1 MDYKNKEKE
10 EKKVIKAE
18 DKQKKL
24 QEDNAKKNKEQE
36 DRRKA
41 AEAAKRFDEENKK
54 QSDDVKVDL
63 SIDKEKSVEDKIDDE
78 FRTYIM
84 DQSAAKR
91 KLNVSN
97 KGDFKRV
104 QDFMTYSLD
113 EEGFMN
119 NTWSLTDEEKQ
130 RIIDTRDSWW
140 FGKKRAKKLQKK
152 LCQDRNFKIGAG
164 LFAQRRALQ
173 AVLADEID
181 KGEAEYE
188 KYGMRTRERL
198 NTKSME
204 CVQQRIYI

>member
-36 DRRKA
+36 DRRKT

-84 DQSAAKR
+84 DQAAAKR

-104 QDFMTYSLD
+104 KDFMTFSLD

-140 FGKKRAKKLQKK
+140 FGKKRAKK
-152 LCQDRNFKIGAG
+152 
-164 LFAQRRALQ
+164 
-173 AVLADEID
+173 
-181 KGEAEYE
+181 
-188 KYGMRTRERL
+188 
-198 NTKSME
+198 
-204 CVQQRIYI
+204 